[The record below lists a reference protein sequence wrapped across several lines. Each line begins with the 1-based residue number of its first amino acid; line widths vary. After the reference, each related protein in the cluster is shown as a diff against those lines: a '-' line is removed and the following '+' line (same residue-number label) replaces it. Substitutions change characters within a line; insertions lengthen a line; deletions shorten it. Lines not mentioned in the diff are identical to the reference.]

1 VRKGRSSPPHEL
13 PPILDGHTHP
23 VVDVLHHLGRLCS
36 SRHPEHRYA
45 VFPDDSLP
53 SLPLLSEFP
62 GPSRLIFEICGSWRS
77 ILRTLRP
84 LEPSK
89 PPHEAAWGAGG
100 PRPDLIFWGFPVS
113 ITPPPSQ
120 PSPRSWSPRRVQNG
134 PLFKHVSL
142 NSRCEES
149 KAGRGPP
156 GELPTT
162 VVSSGGP
169 PPRRGGR
176 RSPLPP
182 RWVGEAALTAVH
194 GLQGLDGSL
203 GDASPSTPCSSRLL
217 RSSARRP
224 RPPREPSGTSG
235 GRLKSV
241 LKSASLLQE
250 RERLSQRRRRTPR
263 APR

>member
-1 VRKGRSSPPHEL
+1 MRKGRSSPPHEL

-84 LEPSK
+84 LEPSR

-156 GELPTT
+156 GELPTKP
-162 VVSSGGP
+162 SL
-169 PPRRGGR
+169 R
-176 RSPLPP
+176 
-182 RWVGEAALTAVH
+182 AALP
-194 GLQGLDGSL
+194 QGEGGAAPL
-203 GDASPSTPCSSRLL
+203 SRLAGL
-217 RSSARRP
+217 ERP
-224 RPPREPSGTSG
+224 HSPQSMDC
-235 GRLKSV
+235 
-241 LKSASLLQE
+241 
-250 RERLSQRRRRTPR
+250 R
-263 APR
+263 A

>member
-84 LEPSK
+84 LEPSR

-162 VVSSGGP
+162 VSSGRP
-169 PPRRGGR
+169 SPKARGAPLPSPASLGWRGRTHRSPWIAGLRWLAGR
-176 RSPLPP
+176 RLAFYTLLLETAPFVSTATPP
-182 RWVGEAALTAVH
+182 AEGAIRN
-194 GLQGLDGSL
+194 L
-203 GDASPSTPCSSRLL
+203 GWATKISS
-217 RSSARRP
+217 
-224 RPPREPSGTSG
+224 
-235 GRLKSV
+235 
-241 LKSASLLQE
+241 
-250 RERLSQRRRRTPR
+250 
-263 APR
+263 